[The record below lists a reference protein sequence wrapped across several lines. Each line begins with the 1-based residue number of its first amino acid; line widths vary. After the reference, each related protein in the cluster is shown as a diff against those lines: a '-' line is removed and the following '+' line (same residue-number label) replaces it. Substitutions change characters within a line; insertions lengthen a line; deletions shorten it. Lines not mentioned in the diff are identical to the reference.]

1 MLKIRNIAGL
11 GESQKGSWWGKK
23 EKVNTVSD
31 LRCSPEKDAPR
42 MWEGSVM
49 DLERESGMLL

>member
-1 MLKIRNIAGL
+1 MLKVRTIAGL

-42 MWEGSVM
+42 M
-49 DLERESGMLL
+49 